1 MSEKVIIIRENL
13 AESIAKDCFTFLML
27 TGLVF
32 VGWLLESTAL
42 QWIGALMGFAAV
54 CVKASGAQKRRT
66 FDIAGAR
73 KLLDEMESAAS

>member
-1 MSEKVIIIRENL
+1 MSEKVIIIREGL
-13 AESIAKDCFTFLML
+13 AESIAKDSFTFLML

-66 FDIAGAR
+66 FTIEGAR
-73 KLLDEMESAAS
+73 KRLDEMEAGA

>member
-27 TGLVF
+27 AGLVA
-32 VGWLLESTAL
+32 VGWLLDSTAL
-42 QWIGALMGFAAV
+42 QWIGSLMGFSAV
-54 CVKASGAQKRRT
+54 CVKASGARKRRT

-73 KLLDEMESAAS
+73 KRLDELESGT